1 MTNIENITIISC
13 IFVIW
18 FIFRPYIEIH
28 KDKIIL
34 FYWWNDFRITKI
46 FRL

>member
-1 MTNIENITIISC
+1 MEKILIFIC

-34 FYWWNDFRITKI
+34 FYWKNGSRLFKI